1 MPNTN
6 ISDVWPNMGT
16 YFGFRQ
22 PQINRTEEEDQPI
35 REAGLD
41 HLELRRRLG
50 HFPASRN
57 SFFEKMLY
65 QQIRLDT
72 NTQVRLP
79 LSEEDIRSMEE
90 SHKELLRLQKSF
102 FPVDESLADVKEKLE
117 KMRQESV
124 IMENVLKSMRAEFNK
139 KKTELN
145 VISNDNLNVNVPLHL
160 EDINE
165 QNLQSKLDAY
175 NSQVSK
181 STIEIDSLNLQIS
194 EDKFLLHQTE
204 QNILEETS
212 ALDVIQRKNF
222 NNNMTTE
229 FKDVPFFE
237 KYGTLEDLVVL
248 KSALTSKININTEI
262 CNQAQEDLQNL
273 IDREKDKVKSFL
285 ANFTKQLDE
294 VHSEQQRS
302 LALSRDAQQNSSK
315 FLLAQKDQ
323 VSVEMA
329 NLTEKIKTVRTDMIV
344 AEEARLTSAKNL
356 EQANLA
362 LDKYREQYSKSCDE
376 VTIAKQNREKLG
388 ADANETLRICENV
401 RLEGLQANY
410 TCRLDSL
417 QQQIMEVREDRTNL
431 EPILS
436 KLENSLTGLIR
447 FLGVPEST
455 VANMVQNPLPIY
467 ENSPNKLY
475 DLIWKYSRAG
485 ETWTT
490 LNCKEETLSQQYF
503 ELKTEGDQC
512 LEKLHD
518 LKNSFK
524 KKKQDFESTTADL
537 NRLNNLSKELCNK
550 VVQHEESVKLL
561 ETEFNLATE
570 KKQGLIQQYN
580 DLNKIKSNLES
591 KFASERAVVME
602 QEELA
607 NLQYNTINKCYQN
620 MSNFFYNVIAGFT
633 KAKLIGPTGPDDLD

>member
-22 PQINRTEEEDQPI
+22 SQINHTEEEDQPI

-90 SHKELLRLQKSF
+90 SHKELLRLQKFF

-362 LDKYREQYSKSCDE
+362 LDKYHEQYSNLKAETSLAGERCN
-376 VTIAKQNREKLG
+376 VTAVAVEKAQQSLNV
-388 ADANETLRICENV
+388 ANNKALSH
-401 RLEGLQANY
+401 NY
-410 TCRLDSL
+410 PTKIES
-417 QQQIMEVREDRTNL
+417 
-431 EPILS
+431 
-436 KLENSLTGLIR
+436 LENDISNARETARQKRLL
-447 FLGVPEST
+447 
-455 VANMVQNPLPIY
+455 VQVL
-467 ENSPNKLY
+467 
-475 DLIWKYSRAG
+475 
-485 ETWTT
+485 
-490 LNCKEETLSQQYF
+490 
-503 ELKTEGDQC
+503 
-512 LEKLHD
+512 
-518 LKNSFK
+518 
-524 KKKQDFESTTADL
+524 
-537 NRLNNLSKELCNK
+537 
-550 VVQHEESVKLL
+550 
-561 ETEFNLATE
+561 
-570 KKQGLIQQYN
+570 
-580 DLNKIKSNLES
+580 
-591 KFASERAVVME
+591 
-602 QEELA
+602 
-607 NLQYNTINKCYQN
+607 
-620 MSNFFYNVIAGFT
+620 
-633 KAKLIGPTGPDDLD
+633 